1 MEMKYYAN
9 APELVTRTRAFAL
22 RAIEFYSAL
31 PRTPVAQILGKQL
44 LRSATSVGAQYREAQ
59 QAKSIADFISK
70 SEGALQELEESAY
83 WLELLD
89 ASRTAEGAGATD
101 LQSET
106 LQLVSIFVTLVRSA
120 KRTRAQT

>member
-1 MEMKYYAN
+1 MDYYAK
-9 APELVTRTRAFAL
+9 APGLVARTRTFAL

-59 QAKSIADFISK
+59 QAKSIADVISK
-70 SEGALQELEESAY
+70 SEGALQELEECAY
-83 WLELLD
+83 WLELFD
-89 ASRTAEGAGATD
+89 ASNTAEGAGVSD
-101 LQSET
+101 LHSET

-120 KRTRAQT
+120 KTTKAQV

>member
-1 MEMKYYAN
+1 MNYYGK
-9 APELVTRTRAFAL
+9 APELVTRTRSYAL
-22 RAIEFYSAL
+22 RVIQFYSEL

-59 QAKSIADFISK
+59 QAKSIADFVSK

-83 WLELLD
+83 WLELFE
-89 ASRTAEGAGATD
+89 ASGTASGPGVED
-101 LQSET
+101 LYSET
-106 LQLVSIFVTLVRSA
+106 LQLVSIFVSVVRAA

>member
-1 MEMKYYAN
+1 MNYYAQ
-9 APELVTRTRAFAL
+9 APELVSRTRTFAL
-22 RAIEFYSAL
+22 RIIEFYSQL
-31 PRTPVAQILGKQL
+31 PRTPVAQVLGKQL

-59 QAKSIADFISK
+59 QSKSIADFISK

-89 ASRTAEGAGATD
+89 ASRTSEGAGTKTLHA
-101 LQSET
+101 ET
-106 LQLVSIFVTLVRSA
+106 LQLVSIFVAIVRSA

>member
-1 MEMKYYAN
+1 MDHYAR
-9 APELVTRTRAFAL
+9 APELVSRTRTFSL
-22 RAIEFYSAL
+22 RIIDFYSRL

-59 QAKSIADFISK
+59 QSKSMADFISK

-83 WLELLD
+83 WLELFE
-89 ASRTAEGAGATD
+89 ASRTAEGAGVKD
-101 LQSET
+101 LHTET

-120 KRTRAQT
+120 KRTRAQA